1 MAINNALFFHLQ
13 QRVINTRLILL
24 LDGSGKKTTL
34 TELNSSLRSLKIT
47 LCYFYKP
54 LTRWKLHNAQQ

>member
-1 MAINNALFFHLQ
+1 MAINNALFFQ

-24 LDGSGKKTTL
+24 LDGSREETTL

-47 LCYFYKP
+47 LCCKP

>member
-47 LCYFYKP
+47 LCCKP
-54 LTRWKLHNAQQ
+54 LKVTQRAAMIK